1 MKKTDSSS
9 PVEPI
14 ICITHRL
21 EAIANKYVFQPMGLS
36 HMSMNILKSLA
47 INGPLTSSEL
57 IKITSAT
64 KSNMSQRLSF
74 LEKEDYVA
82 RTHEKN
88 SPDKRKV
95 MIKLTASGKK
105 RLTDL
110 EKRLQKAQISFEK
123 KFTKNEIAQ
132 HKAFFKKLTT
142 ILDNGEH
149 ELEKIFKS

>member
-1 MKKTDSSS
+1 MKKNDTSS
-9 PVEPI
+9 PIEPI

-21 EAIANKYVFQPMGLS
+21 EAIANKYVFQPMGFS
-36 HMSMNILKSLA
+36 HMSMKILKSLA
-47 INGPLTSSEL
+47 TSGPLTSSDL
-57 IKITSAT
+57 IRITSAT

-74 LEKEDYVA
+74 LEKEDYVT
-82 RTHEKN
+82 RTHAEN
-88 SPDKRKV
+88 TGDKRKV
-95 MIKLTASGKK
+95 IIKLTASGKR

-132 HKAFFKKLTT
+132 HKAFFKKLSV

-149 ELEKIFKS
+149 ELAKIFKS